1 MTDDDKKK
9 WVDWKKKKRFDN
21 SYGHNKI
28 LAQQVYKLILEMPKL
43 NKEDKEYFYQS
54 IEGYLFDLVDFKVR
68 KDNA

>member
-9 WVDWKKKKRFDN
+9 WVDWKKKKRFN
-21 SYGHNKI
+21 NFHIHNNI

-54 IEGYLFDLVDFKVR
+54 IESYLIDLVELKVR
-68 KDNA
+68 KDNK